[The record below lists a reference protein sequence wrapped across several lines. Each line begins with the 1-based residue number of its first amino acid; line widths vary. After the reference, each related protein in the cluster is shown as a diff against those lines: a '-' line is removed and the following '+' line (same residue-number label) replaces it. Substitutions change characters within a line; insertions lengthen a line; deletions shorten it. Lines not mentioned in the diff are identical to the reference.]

1 MQKGGLCRLFQN
13 IDQRKAGGNDVQ
25 AVGDSGMCLDCGA
38 AAAAAEP
45 LSSVMA
51 RRKLPRI
58 FPSVVSPIAQTMERT
73 ETAADGGEAEK
84 NDPEL
89 EALQKQMHESCE
101 NRLTQLG
108 SSETEKRRFGEER
121 KKWQEAVAAVFKSGL
136 SATVA
141 NDIAKEAYRNNRW
154 CSNEISGISN
164 RVYLATLDQLKD
176 DPKKVL
182 KSMQALAD
190 KNDSAA
196 AEYLILSTIY
206 QPEKR
211 TAKNLKKLRNVC
223 IRRL

>member
-1 MQKGGLCRLFQN
+1 M
-13 IDQRKAGGNDVQ
+13 
-25 AVGDSGMCLDCGA
+25 
-38 AAAAAEP
+38 
-45 LSSVMA
+45 
-51 RRKLPRI
+51 
-58 FPSVVSPIAQTMERT
+58 
-73 ETAADGGEAEK
+73 
-84 NDPEL
+84 
-89 EALQKQMHESCE
+89 
-101 NRLTQLG
+101 
-108 SSETEKRRFGEER
+108 
-121 KKWQEAVAAVFKSGL
+121 AAVFKSGL
-136 SATVA
+136 SAAVA